1 MLQSFINALCLP
13 SSPQLTR
20 LQVEW
25 HMLSDT
31 QQKEKYITQ
40 NLIKQQI

>member
-1 MLQSFINALCLP
+1 MLQYFINALFLP
-13 SSPQLTR
+13 SSPQLSQ
-20 LQVEW
+20 LQVW
-25 HMLSDT
+25 HVLSDT